1 MIELSDGGCY
11 LVNGTD
17 VIPDSAE
24 SAAAVKAASGSD
36 VTKEEARKGTIAYS
50 ILKAHNTSD
59 NLDKLKI
66 SLRAMISH
74 MSGSYR
80 RHVHQDSRSFRC
92 HTY

>member
-36 VTKEEARKGTIAYS
+36 VT
-50 ILKAHNTSD
+50 
-59 NLDKLKI
+59 
-66 SLRAMISH
+66 
-74 MSGSYR
+74 
-80 RHVHQDSRSFRC
+80 
-92 HTY
+92 